1 MEQIDPRATLERLIT
16 ERREDYA
23 SLSRLLGKNS
33 AYIQQFIKRGTP
45 RRLSEGDRQI
55 LARYFNID
63 EQELG
68 GPPPMDERNSAEGL
82 IAIPRYD
89 VSASAGPGALDGSE
103 RPIAHIG
110 FERVWLERMSRARPR
125 DLSIIRV
132 EGDSMF
138 PTLGDGDDIMVDRS
152 ASLRKVQD
160 GIYVLR
166 RDDTLLVKRVTVH
179 PSDATIT
186 ISSDNPTYARWPD
199 CHPKDVDIIGRV
211 IWAGRQIR

>member
-1 MEQIDPRATLERLIT
+1 MPTPDPRTVLEELIR

-23 SLSRLLGKNS
+23 GLSRLLGRNA
-33 AYIQQFIKRGTP
+33 AYMQQFIRRGVP
-45 RRLSEGDRQI
+45 RQLAEKDRRI

-63 EQELG
+63 EQLLG
-68 GPPPMDERNSAEGL
+68 GPPAEPVETASGL

-89 VSASAGPGALDGSE
+89 VRASAGPGALDGTE
-103 RPIAHIG
+103 RPVAHLG
-110 FERVWLERMSRARPR
+110 FDPRWLEQLCRARPR

-152 ASLRKVQD
+152 AALRRLQD

-166 RDDTLLVKRVTVH
+166 RDDTLLVKRITVH
-179 PSDATIT
+179 PGRSTVTIA
-186 ISSDNPTYARWPD
+186 SDNAVHASWPD
-199 CHPKDVDIIGRV
+199 CDPAEVEIIGRV
-211 IWAGRQIR
+211 VWAGRRIR

>member
-1 MEQIDPRATLERLIT
+1 MDQIDPRATLERLIR

-45 RRLSEGDRQI
+45 RKLSEKDRSI
-55 LARYFNID
+55 LARYFGID
-63 EQELG
+63 EYELG
-68 GPPPMDERNSAEGL
+68 GPPLEERRPVDGL
-82 IAIPRYD
+82 VAIPRYN

-103 RPIAHIG
+103 RPVAHIG
-110 FERVWLERMSRARPR
+110 FEPAWLERVCRARPR

-152 ASLRKVQD
+152 AANRKVQD

-166 RDDTLLVKRVTVH
+166 RDDTLLVKRLTVN
-179 PSDATIT
+179 PSGSTLT
-186 ISSDNPTYARWPD
+186 ISSDNNTYACWPD
-199 CHPKDVDIIGRV
+199 CKPSDIEIIGRV
-211 IWAGRQIR
+211 VWAGRSIR

>member
-1 MEQIDPRATLERLIT
+1 MDNLDPRATLEHLIR

-23 SLSRLLGKNS
+23 SMSRLLGKNA

-45 RRLSEGDRQI
+45 RRLPEEVRHT
-55 LARYFNID
+55 LARYFGID

-68 GPPPMDERNSAEGL
+68 GPPPTDERKAAEGL

-89 VSASAGPGALDGSE
+89 VSASAGSGALDGSE

-110 FERVWLERMSRARPR
+110 FEPRWLEHLSRARPR

-152 ASLRKVQD
+152 AAFFPSSALTYRE
-160 GIYVLR
+160 IYQR
-166 RDDTLLVKRVTVH
+166 H
-179 PSDATIT
+179 YAGDA
-186 ISSDNPTYARWPD
+186 IS
-199 CHPKDVDIIGRV
+199 G
-211 IWAGRQIR
+211 

>member
-1 MEQIDPRATLERLIT
+1 MEPSVARTNLDRLIR

-23 SLSRLLGKNS
+23 NLSRLLGRNA
-33 AYIQQFIKRGTP
+33 AYIQQYIKRGAP
-45 RRLSEGDRQI
+45 RELAERDRNT
-55 LARYFNID
+55 LARYFGVD
-63 EQELG
+63 EEELG
-68 GPPPMDERNSAEGL
+68 GPPASDERNAAKGL
-82 IAIPRYD
+82 IAIPRYN
-89 VSASAGPGALDGSE
+89 VSASAGSGALDGSE

-110 FERVWLERMSRARPR
+110 FEPLWLERLSRARPR

-152 ASLRKVQD
+152 AALRKVQD

-166 RDDTLLVKRVTVH
+166 RDDTLLVKRITVH
-179 PSDATIT
+179 PTDTTIT

-199 CHPKDVDIIGRV
+199 CRPEDVTIIGRV
-211 IWAGRQIR
+211 IWAGRSIR